1 MKSTFEIKNWYAL
14 YTKPKHEKKALERL
28 ANRGYEVY
36 CPMINTIKQ
45 WSDRKKKISVPL
57 IPSYIFIKVS
67 EIERSLV
74 LNDPSILNYIFWL
87 GKPAII
93 RNEEIDRLKGLISNE
108 IIQEFEIR
116 HLKVGEKININKGFL
131 IEKNATIKKVTNNH
145 VYTELKELGVV
156 IILKKT
162 DLIL

>member
-1 MKSTFEIKNWYAL
+1 
-14 YTKPKHEKKALERL
+14 
-28 ANRGYEVY
+28 
-36 CPMINTIKQ
+36 MINTIKQ

-116 HLKVGEKININKGFL
+116 HLKVGDELNINKG
-131 IEKNATIKKVTNNH
+131 IIKNASSVIKKVSKNK
-145 VYTELKELGVV
+145 VYAKLKELGIMIV
-156 IILKKT
+156 IKKS
-162 DLIL
+162 DLIF